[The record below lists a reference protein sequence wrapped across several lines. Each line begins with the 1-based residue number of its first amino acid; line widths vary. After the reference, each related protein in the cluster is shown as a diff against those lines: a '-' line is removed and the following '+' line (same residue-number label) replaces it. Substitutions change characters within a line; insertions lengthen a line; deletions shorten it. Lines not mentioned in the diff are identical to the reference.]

1 MSTGLTFGTIAA
13 LYGLSYSY
21 IDQATYTILVT
32 VVILS
37 AVVPTL
43 LTTKYGDDVTLTHT
57 RKPRTQRQSRR
68 DRDDRH
74 SCGVL

>member
-1 MSTGLTFGTIAA
+1 MSTGLTVGTIAA
-13 LYGLSYSY
+13 SYGLSNGH

-43 LTTKYGDDVTLTHT
+43 LTTKYGADVTLTHT

-68 DRDDRH
+68 DRDDRQ
-74 SCGVL
+74 SCSVS